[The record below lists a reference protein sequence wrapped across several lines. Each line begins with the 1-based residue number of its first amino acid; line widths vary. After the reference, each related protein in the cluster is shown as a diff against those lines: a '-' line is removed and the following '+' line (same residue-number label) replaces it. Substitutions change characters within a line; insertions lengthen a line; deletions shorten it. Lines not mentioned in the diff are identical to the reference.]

1 LPCTCLSSKWVR
13 SSHSNSLQEL
23 LTIFNNELWLF
34 YTAIVAFGLCIGSF
48 LNVVVYRLPV
58 MMQRD
63 WRLQCHDYLELEP
76 PELSEDTRALSLS
89 TPASTCP
96 KCGHKIRA
104 WENIP
109 VLSYL
114 LLKGKCSSCHD
125 AISIRYPLV
134 EFSTGLLSL
143 IVAIK
148 LGVTWEMLAALIFT
162 WTLIA
167 LTLIDLDKQ
176 LLPDNMTLPLMWL
189 GLLLSFFNIFTD
201 IQSSLM
207 GAMSGYLIL
216 WSVFQVFRMVTG
228 KEGMGFGDFKLLAAL
243 GAWMGWTLLPMIILL
258 SSVVGSI
265 VGITMIITGQ
275 SKRQQPIPFGP
286 YLAIAGWI
294 ALLWGHEINQL
305 YMSTLQ

>member
-1 LPCTCLSSKWVR
+1 
-13 SSHSNSLQEL
+13 
-23 LTIFNNELWLF
+23 
-34 YTAIVAFGLCIGSF
+34 
-48 LNVVVYRLPV
+48 

-63 WRLQCHDYLELEP
+63 WRIQCHDYLELDP
-76 PELSEDTRALSLS
+76 PEISDEIKTLNLSSPGSA
-89 TPASTCP
+89 CP
-96 KCGHKIRA
+96 KCSHKIRA

-114 LLKGKCSSCHD
+114 LLKGRCSSCHD
-125 AISIRYPLV
+125 TISIRYPLV
-134 EFSTGLLSL
+134 EFFTAILSL
-143 IVAIK
+143 VVAVK
-148 LGVTWEMLAALIFT
+148 LGVTWETLAALVFT

-176 LLPDNMTLPLMWL
+176 LLPDSMTLPLMWL
-189 GLLLSFFNIFTD
+189 GLLLSFFTIFTD
-201 IQSSLM
+201 TQSSLI
-207 GAMSGYLIL
+207 GAMSGYLVL
-216 WSVFQVFRMVTG
+216 WSVFQIFRLVTG

-265 VGITMIITGQ
+265 IGITMIITGQ
-275 SKRQQPIPFGP
+275 NKRQQTIPFGP

-305 YMSTLQ
+305 YLSTLQ